1 MKKTIL
7 CINHQDARQRYL
19 AQMFME
25 DGCSV
30 VLCEEFCPDIGNY
43 DVVLL
48 PVRLTGVDLEEI
60 TRKLREGQ
68 KIFGGNFPEEF
79 KNACLEKRVRCY
91 DYMKEE
97 TIATRN
103 AVAAAEGA
111 VAEAIQLGDEN
122 LNGNRSLVIGYGRCG
137 SILADRLQGMKSE
150 VTVLEEDESKRA
162 KAEAYGFNILKSS
175 GDIAGGDYTYLFN
188 TAPALLLDKAKLEE
202 CKNHIVIIDIASGKG
217 GVDYEYCRERGI
229 RAKLC
234 PGLPGKYAPK
244 TSAGILYEYVKE
256 KCR

>member
-7 CINHQDARQRYL
+7 CVNNQDARQRYL
-19 AQMFME
+19 ARMLME
-25 DGCSV
+25 DGGSV
-30 VLCEEFCPDIGNY
+30 VLCEEFCPDIGGY

-48 PVRLTGVDLEEI
+48 PVRLAGLDLEEI
-60 TRKLREGQ
+60 TQKLREGQ
-68 KIFGGNFPEEF
+68 KVFGGNFPEEF
-79 KNACLEKRVRCY
+79 KNACMEKRVRCY

-97 TIATRN
+97 TIAVRN

-122 LNGNRSLVIGYGRCG
+122 LHGNRSLVIGYGRCG
-137 SILADRLQGMKSE
+137 RILADKLQGMKSE
-150 VTVLEEDESKRA
+150 VTILEEDEQKRA
-162 KAEAYGFNILKSS
+162 KAEAYGFKILRSS
-175 GDIAGGDYTYLFN
+175 REIAKGDYTYLFN
-188 TAPALLLDKAKLEE
+188 TVPALLLDKMRLEE
-202 CKNHIVIIDIASGKG
+202 CKNHIVIIDIASGTG
-217 GVDYEYCRERGI
+217 GVDYEYCKERGI

-244 TSAGILYEYVKE
+244 SSAGILYEYVKE